1 MSGNPTIMETIA
13 RAIYAATH
21 RVCCNG
27 TTPDENDDA
36 WRSYKIEAEAVLEA
50 IEQSGHAIVPIEPTE
65 AMCEAG
71 RSEMCGALSFAKG
84 RIARQRDGYVAM
96 IQAGKVKP

>member
-1 MSGNPTIMETIA
+1 MTTIIETMA
-13 RAIYAATH
+13 RAIYADTH

-36 WRSYKIEAEAVLEA
+36 WHSYKIEAEAALEA
-50 IEQSGHAIVPIEPTE
+50 VEQSGHAIVPIAPTE
-65 AMCEAG
+65 AMIDAG
-71 RSEMCGALSFAKG
+71 YNSEDCDGWSG
-84 RIARQRDGYVAM
+84 PTSCWQRM